1 MQQLAAADSSSQ
13 ENARMQQARH
23 RLADAE
29 KRLRR
34 LQQAI
39 EAGANPAALIDAL
52 NKAEQERQA
61 ARTDLDRIPAA
72 PALSH
77 ADITELI
84 NDLGDV
90 GQALNRADPAGLE
103 DLYATLRLEM
113 IYNADTKTIDVT
125 IRPAG
130 RGNARVRGGT
140 WTKYL
145 YARVVRRLRPRGAEA
160 SSAANRWIKSTMIGC
175 MALL

>member
-1 MQQLAAADSSSQ
+1 MADQ
-13 ENARMQQARH
+13 EIH

-61 ARTDLDRIPAA
+61 ARTDLDRIPASST
-72 PALSH
+72 LTQ
-77 ADITELI
+77 ADITTLI
-84 NDLGDV
+84 DDLGDV

-113 IYNADTKTIDVT
+113 VYNADTKTVDVT

-130 RGNARVRGGT
+130 RGSARVRGGT
-140 WTKYL
+140 RPLRT
-145 YARVVRRLRPRGAEA
+145 RPQSTQTPGGGVVRGFGTCGGLSIGRAPCQN
-160 SSAANRWIKSTMIGC
+160 SS
-175 MALL
+175 